1 MYCNSSIHYTESQQT
16 HAFNFKICFTRIH
29 LTVINKLKIP
39 DLATPKVRM
48 EIIQR
53 KTRYP
58 VHLHLQ
64 KYRSYIYI
72 FQVTCWFSG
81 IKFQS
86 CIVDPPWSSP
96 VGSWPIYLV
105 LWQHPLPCQGLVI
118 ELLLWWPPGASLL
131 PPKHFSLD
139 PRYRINLKNISKNI
153 SFKEKIL
160 SELAYETYY
169 MYMTIEIMKSYIGQV
184 LH

>member
-1 MYCNSSIHYTESQQT
+1 
-16 HAFNFKICFTRIH
+16 
-29 LTVINKLKIP
+29 
-39 DLATPKVRM
+39 M

-64 KYRSYIYI
+64 KYRSYIHI

-81 IKFQS
+81 TQFQS

-96 VGSWPIYLV
+96 VGSWPTYLV

-139 PRYRINLKNISKNI
+139 PRNRINIKKFIKKYLTLN
-153 SFKEKIL
+153 KEKIL
-160 SELAYETYY
+160 SELISIRNLLNDYWNFEFTHWTSITLMLKNTKAF
-169 MYMTIEIMKSYIGQV
+169 SYNHYSYDPY
-184 LH
+184 LT